1 MTHKYLIRL
10 ETLTDAARFVSIT
23 TSLKGKI
30 VVTDGEGLCANARS
44 LMGVIYAL
52 EFDNIWCESEEDI
65 SFAIRDFID

>member
-1 MTHKYLIRL
+1 MAHKYLIRL
-10 ETLTDAARFVSIT
+10 ETLTDAAQFVAIT
-23 TSLKGKI
+23 AKLSGKI